1 MMGTKGTCFDVRA
14 VAGTSHFSPAARSS
28 RSMTRLS
35 PSRAR
40 PINSG
45 RRSVA
50 RAPASR
56 FTEGLFSQRAR
67 PADCLT
73 PLTAPSSIGLSLYQS
88 WLPLTKVN
96 NRRTQMSFNKI
107 TLVGNLGRDPELRYT
122 PQGTPVCS
130 FSLATNERR
139 KDRNTGENNDITTWF
154 RVTLWGRQAETAS
167 QYLTRGRPVY
177 IEGRLRVEEWTDR
190 DGKPRHTL
198 EVHATDMQFI
208 GGGRSDE
215 GTAPASRAAAAAP
228 EPAVN
233 APDMNDDDVPF

>member
-1 MMGTKGTCFDVRA
+1 
-14 VAGTSHFSPAARSS
+14 
-28 RSMTRLS
+28 
-35 PSRAR
+35 
-40 PINSG
+40 
-45 RRSVA
+45 
-50 RAPASR
+50 
-56 FTEGLFSQRAR
+56 
-67 PADCLT
+67 
-73 PLTAPSSIGLSLYQS
+73 
-88 WLPLTKVN
+88 
-96 NRRTQMSFNKI
+96 MSFNKI

-198 EVHATDMQFI
+198 EVNATDMQFI

-215 GTAPASRAAAAAP
+215 AGAPPAKAAAATNDP
-228 EPAVN
+228 I
-233 APDMNDDDVPF
+233 PDAGNPTDDDVPF

>member
-1 MMGTKGTCFDVRA
+1 
-14 VAGTSHFSPAARSS
+14 
-28 RSMTRLS
+28 
-35 PSRAR
+35 
-40 PINSG
+40 
-45 RRSVA
+45 
-50 RAPASR
+50 
-56 FTEGLFSQRAR
+56 
-67 PADCLT
+67 
-73 PLTAPSSIGLSLYQS
+73 
-88 WLPLTKVN
+88 
-96 NRRTQMSFNKI
+96 MSFNKI
-107 TLVGNLGRDPELRYT
+107 ILVGNLGRDPELRYT

-208 GGGRSDE
+208 GGGRSDDAVAPPAKAA
-215 GTAPASRAAAAAP
+215 TAASTEAMP
-228 EPAVN
+228 P
-233 APDMNDDDVPF
+233 APDLSDDDVPF